1 MNHEARIAALR
12 AAAKVAFGVAF
23 LTGCSTENADDG
35 TNDPAQEA
43 EVKSAGTKTKKF
55 SCIDLVNAAFPEE
68 GGYPGKAVKTTAEV
82 RQCCSDILVES
93 GGMSA
98 HRWDCCANH
107 EAKDDQKIGT
117 ACTPWGPPC
126 PPAMRTRGVA

>member
-1 MNHEARIAALR
+1 MNHDARIAALR

-23 LTGCSTENADDG
+23 LTGCNTENADDG
-35 TNDPAQEA
+35 ANDPAQES
-43 EVKSAGTKTKKF
+43 EVKTAGTKTKKF
-55 SCIDLVNAAFPEE
+55 SCVDLVNAAFPEE
-68 GGYPGKAVKTTAEV
+68 GGYPGKPVKTTAEV

-93 GGMSA
+93 GGTGA

-107 EAKDDQKIGT
+107 EAKDDPKIGV